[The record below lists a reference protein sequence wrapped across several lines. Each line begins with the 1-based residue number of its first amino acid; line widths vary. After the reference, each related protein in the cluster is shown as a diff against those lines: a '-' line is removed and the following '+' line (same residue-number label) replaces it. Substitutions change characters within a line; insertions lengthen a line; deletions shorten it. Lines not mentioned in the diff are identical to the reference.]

1 MFLWTQEEIEKILM
15 QLNTIGLPFA
25 KHPFAVVGEKPVLLG
40 SGGYAHVYEASD
52 RSAGKQGY
60 AIKVIGF
67 GDQYADEQMFHQTIQ
82 TQMDLGLYQ
91 EHVVKVYDAVCLDVW
106 LDQDDN
112 VSRAELRSKDMNPTD
127 RSVDHNVVEE
137 SENRRYLQ
145 LQFVL
150 MEKLDAVLT
159 KTEGHSYR
167 LFPPALASFQ
177 EAEVEAEIRK
187 LALDI
192 GTALAA
198 AHDKKI
204 LHRDIK
210 PENLFYSS
218 RTGQYKLG
226 DFGIALKTAD
236 GMASTIAYTDG
247 YGAPEIIRRSDD
259 KYDVTA
265 DIYSLGMTL
274 YVLLNRLKFPGSG
287 GYRVNAK
294 QQYEKGFVL
303 PGPETGSDAFVR
315 IIEKM
320 CRFDPGDRYQSMDEV
335 LLELRAITDGD
346 LVKYQRAHE
355 QLLAVLGSVFL
366 IMGMAMWKLTFLP
379 DLEFV
384 LSPVSYLFLVLC
396 VVKFLLAEH
405 RRDTTLFK
413 LFTLV
418 SGGWLCFSTGFA
430 WWKPVLLLLLFAEDT
445 LGGFWGMGIL
455 AANFAYLLAGKDAGL
470 IRQMQD
476 HRWAAVTLLPLAGVF
491 ILQFYAIS
499 AQERSGRQNDHLTE
513 FFLRNN
519 LPWVFAMIYFGT
531 LLLWGVLLPDL
542 MTEQNLRILE
552 SIPGVRW
559 LLAILSAQPLK
570 AGVAGFVFSVFWMAR
585 QGILKRR

>member
-15 QLNTIGLPFA
+15 QLNTMGLPFA

-91 EHVVKVYDAVCLDVW
+91 KYVVKVYDAVCLDVW

-112 VSRAELRSKDMNPTD
+112 VSRAESRPKED
-127 RSVDHNVVEE
+127 RMDRYAPER

-159 KTEGHSYR
+159 KTEEHSYR

-177 EAEVEAEIRK
+177 EAEIEGEIRK

-210 PENLFYSS
+210 PENLFYSP

-236 GMASTIAYTDG
+236 GMASTVAYTDG

-274 YVLLNRLKFPGSG
+274 YVLLNRLKFPGSE

-294 QQYEKGFVL
+294 QQYETGFVL
-303 PGPETGSDAFVR
+303 PRPETGSDAFVR

-335 LLELRAITDGD
+335 LSELRAITDGD
-346 LVKYQRAHE
+346 LVKYQRAHR
-355 QLLAVLGSVFL
+355 QLLTVLGSAFL
-366 IMGMAMWKLTFLP
+366 IAGMALWKLTFLP
-379 DLEFV
+379 DLKFV
-384 LSPVSYLFLVLC
+384 LSPVSYLFLALC
-396 VVKFLLAEH
+396 VVKFILAEH

-418 SGGWLCFSTGFA
+418 AGGWLCFSTGFA
-430 WWKPVLLLLLFAEDT
+430 WWKPVLLVLLFAEDT
-445 LGGFWGMGIL
+445 LGGFWGMGVL
-455 AANFAYLLAGKDAGL
+455 AANFAYLLAGKDAGI

-491 ILQFYAIS
+491 ILQIYAIS

-513 FFLRNN
+513 FFLRDN

-531 LLLWGVLLPDL
+531 LLLWGVLLPAVQL
-542 MTEQNLRILE
+542 I
-552 SIPGVRW
+552 
-559 LLAILSAQPLK
+559 K
-570 AGVAGFVFSVFWMAR
+570 AGVVGLVFSAFWMAR